1 MNWIQDMNKCTGP
14 AAPMVGLVVEVRGI
28 LANGV
33 EIPLSVRGV
42 YELRDGKTGVF
53 VHMPD
58 AYQPELNDD

>member
-33 EIPLSVRGV
+33 QIPLAVRGV
-42 YELRDGKTGVF
+42 YELRDGKTGVY
-53 VHMPD
+53 VTMPD